1 MPSIIASCMV
11 TLSMARD
18 IKAAYRFYRLQ
29 SSTAAVPSKPTSID
43 PLPPSGWSDTEPSYT
58 EGSTYTLYTVDLTV
72 FSDDTFSY
80 SPVSISSSYEAAKQA
95 YNKALAAENEAKLA
109 AVASDLIVGTQTG
122 TTAAW
127 TGNAAF
133 NELRDGMS
141 ILYWLPQTSA
151 ANATLNLTLANG
163 NTTGAINL
171 YYSGTTRVG
180 TQYAAGNIIRL
191 TYRHNATFGTST
203 TQYTG
208 WWCDA
213 NYDSGNNYDRI
224 RFNNTITAA
233 AAITSGHLIVATE
246 SGYRDVATGNAFD
259 LNKPILYAASTLA
272 AGATGSNNYL
282 AYPGI
287 NLQKTKSGWT
297 GTNRATVYMPGT
309 ISGTTFTPTATLLT
323 TTKPT
328 SDDGLYYIAI
338 GLMVSTTACYF
349 FPEHPIYKFM
359 DGEFKSISQIAYEA
373 KLSAN
378 ENASNIGSLTTQVTT
393 NTTNITKNANAIE
406 LKAESTTVTKLRE
419 DFENLD
425 IGARNLVLKT
435 SESKTATC
443 PASTTNGAYT
453 PTYHVSEYAMALLN
467 GAEAGDIYTVSL
479 DWEQTGESTGGYFYV
494 QLRNNAC
501 ILPNG
506 STAAVY
512 FSADNN
518 SGHSVVPIKLKSTHI
533 TATSDYFRFR
543 ITESSGTG
551 PATITVSNVKFEK
564 GNKAT
569 DWSPAPEDI
578 LNEANEYTATQ
589 VAAIEVK
596 ADGISST
603 VTSLTETMNTLRDD
617 QSALEDTVAGNAT
630 NANEMITALRSL
642 IDQNAESISAAIQ
655 TMDEQGSW
663 ISQAALW
670 LTANGLHLQTSST
683 STIFNADGEGVK
695 ITKSDGTVVAE
706 FTNSNSAVD
715 YLKVRTHLSF
725 GAHRGEMLD
734 DTEFDG
740 TTSEGTAF
748 FWIGDVI

>member
-1 MPSIIASCMV
+1 MASIIASCMV

-29 SSTAAVPSKPTSID
+29 SSTASVPSKPTSID

-95 YNKALAAENEAKLA
+95 YNKAL
-109 AVASDLIVGTQTG
+109 V
-122 TTAAW
+122 
-127 TGNAAF
+127 
-133 NELRDGMS
+133 
-141 ILYWLPQTSA
+141 
-151 ANATLNLTLANG
+151 
-163 NTTGAINL
+163 
-171 YYSGTTRVG
+171 
-180 TQYAAGNIIRL
+180 
-191 TYRHNATFGTST
+191 
-203 TQYTG
+203 
-208 WWCDA
+208 
-213 NYDSGNNYDRI
+213 
-224 RFNNTITAA
+224 
-233 AAITSGHLIVATE
+233 
-246 SGYRDVATGNAFD
+246 
-259 LNKPILYAASTLA
+259 
-272 AGATGSNNYL
+272 
-282 AYPGI
+282 
-287 NLQKTKSGWT
+287 
-297 GTNRATVYMPGT
+297 
-309 ISGTTFTPTATLLT
+309 
-323 TTKPT
+323 
-328 SDDGLYYIAI
+328 
-338 GLMVSTTACYF
+338 
-349 FPEHPIYKFM
+349 
-359 DGEFKSISQIAYEA
+359 
-373 KLSAN
+373 
-378 ENASNIGSLTTQVTT
+378 NASNIASLTTTVTT
-393 NTTNITKNANAIE
+393 NTTNIQKNANAIA
-406 LKAESTTVTKLRE
+406 LKAESSTVTELRD
-419 DFENLD
+419 DFESLD

-453 PTYHVSEYAMALLN
+453 PTYHLSEYAMALLN
-467 GAEAGDIYTVSL
+467 GAEVDDLYTVSL

-494 QLRNNAC
+494 QLRGNVC
-501 ILPNG
+501 ILPSG
-506 STAAVY
+506 STAAI
-512 FSADNN
+512 FFDADNN
-518 SGHSVVPIKLKSTHI
+518 SGHAVLQLKLKSNHI
-533 TATSDYFRFR
+533 TATVDYFRFR

-551 PATITVSNVKFEK
+551 SAIITVSNVKLEK

-603 VTSLTETMNTLRDD
+603 VTSLTETINTLRDD